1 MSEGPLEG
9 EVRAFARRSEQISFV
24 SLRIQTLLLRL
35 IKKKGRRLEGGRECI
50 FFAILLSRQKKC
62 PFGGI
67 PPLFG
72 ERGHFF
78 ALFLILSLPL
88 CALYLCIRLT
98 SFFSLSLSFQN
109 NNRPPRPRRTRG
121 QGQRMPPPEEEEEEV
136 VVVVKK
142 QPKQRPR
149 NSALRST
156 VAFDNGLGAGACGR
170 KLFFCPSATA
180 RGREDIFALSP
191 VSFLSLSFILK
202 KK

>member
-78 ALFLILSLPL
+78 ALFLILSLPFV
-88 CALYLCIRLT
+88 C
-98 SFFSLSLSFQN
+98 FVSFQN
-109 NNRPPRPRRTRG
+109 NNRPPRRPRG
-121 QGQRMPPPEEEEEEV
+121 QGQRMPPEEE

-156 VAFDNGLGAGACGR
+156 VAFDNGLGAGKR
-170 KLFFCPSATA
+170 WEKNST
-180 RGREDIFALSP
+180 E
-191 VSFLSLSFILK
+191 K
-202 KK
+202 KKF

>member
-78 ALFLILSLPL
+78 ALFLILSLPFVCFVFMYSSNL
-88 CALYLCIRLT
+88 FLL
-98 SFFSLSLSFQN
+98 SLSLFKTTTDHRDDRGGRGN
-109 NNRPPRPRRTRG
+109 ECRRR
-121 QGQRMPPPEEEEEEV
+121 R
-136 VVVVKK
+136 
-142 QPKQRPR
+142 RWWW
-149 NSALRST
+149 
-156 VAFDNGLGAGACGR
+156 
-170 KLFFCPSATA
+170 
-180 RGREDIFALSP
+180 
-191 VSFLSLSFILK
+191 
-202 KK
+202 